1 MHRLPTK
8 LGVPKASAWLASVWT
23 HAPSSDETRSAEGL
37 GVAGCHDS
45 VDGPLPAGWGPGQ
58 SPAGA
63 QRRTKATHDPAT
75 HRDIHIARYA
85 GHDCGE
91 LAPPRDV
98 SENRPRWCSVCEW
111 PQEPGLGAPRAE
123 RQGGAASS

>member
-45 VDGPLPAGWGPGQ
+45 VGGPLPAGWGPGQ

-63 QRRTKATHDPAT
+63 QRRTKATHDPALYRDVHSVRTKATHDPAT
-75 HRDIHIARYA
+75 HRDVHPVQSPAGAQRRTKATYNPARY
-85 GHDCGE
+85 
-91 LAPPRDV
+91 RDV
-98 SENRPRWCSVCEW
+98 HSPRKTARP
-111 PQEPGLGAPRAE
+111 
-123 RQGGAASS
+123 

>member
-37 GVAGCHDS
+37 GVAGCQDS
-45 VDGPLPAGWGPGQ
+45 VGGPLPAGWGPGQ

-63 QRRTKATHDPAT
+63 QRRTKPTKWPAT
-75 HRDIHIARYA
+75 DRAVHPVQSPAGAQRRTKAIHGPARY
-85 GHDCGE
+85 
-91 LAPPRDV
+91 RDV
-98 SENRPRWCSVCEW
+98 
-111 PQEPGLGAPRAE
+111 QGALRA
-123 RQGGAASS
+123 